1 MPKRRAPPR
10 HEVVFVE
17 ALCLYL
23 RTVFHLTWENTLN
36 RLATLSV
43 AAIAALSLSACT
55 GGSTPGVS
63 SSAPAS
69 SGAAAPASSTAATS
83 AAPTSASSPAA
94 AESASESAPASSS
107 AAAGAASGQPVALAD
122 PTIKDDVM
130 RESFTATQLL
140 RNFPRLEGRDEGRE
154 IVLLKLKV
162 TSSAKYSG
170 GVDCSAVKP
179 LTKTHEETYESN
191 GTTVYDAAMAKAG
204 YPVLE
209 RVSKGESAEGWCAY
223 VVQNSEDTADG
234 DWVLYHKR
242 LAATINGGGTIE
254 AKEFTVPLKLK
265 G

>member
-1 MPKRRAPPR
+1 
-10 HEVVFVE
+10 
-17 ALCLYL
+17 
-23 RTVFHLTWENTLN
+23 
-36 RLATLSV
+36 
-43 AAIAALSLSACT
+43 
-55 GGSTPGVS
+55 
-63 SSAPAS
+63 
-69 SGAAAPASSTAATS
+69 
-83 AAPTSASSPAA
+83 
-94 AESASESAPASSS
+94 
-107 AAAGAASGQPVALAD
+107 
-122 PTIKDDVM
+122 M

-162 TSSAKYSG
+162 TASDKYTG

-254 AKEFTVPLKLK
+254 AKEFTVPFKLK